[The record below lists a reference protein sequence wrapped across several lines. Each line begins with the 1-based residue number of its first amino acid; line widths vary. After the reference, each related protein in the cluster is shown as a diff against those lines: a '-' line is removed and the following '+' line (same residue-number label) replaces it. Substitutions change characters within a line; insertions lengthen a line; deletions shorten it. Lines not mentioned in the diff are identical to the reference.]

1 MTLVSSLSLGLAAA
15 GTSLVA
21 VGSWG
26 VFHPRSQ
33 IWGPIVHR
41 GPRSLPQV
49 ALTFDD
55 GPHPEATP
63 AILDALAD
71 LEVRAAFFVIGSH
84 AARWPGLVRRIADE
98 GHVVGNHSYDHHR
111 WGSMWGVR
119 YWRDQIERTQ
129 EVVARLTGRRPAYF
143 RPPMG
148 FKSLNVSW
156 VLRSAGMTQ
165 VTYSLRGFDGFP
177 TTPERILERLLPKAG
192 AGDIIALHDG
202 RDPYVDRPRLATR
215 DSIRP
220 LIDGLRGRGLEMVRL
235 DRLIGIEAWVDGTPR
250 RERGAS
256 SPRGPEAD
264 DAILQGRIARS
275 RSCSPPA
282 EGSS

>member
-1 MTLVSSLSLGLAAA
+1 MTIVSSLSLGLAAA

-26 VFHPRSQ
+26 IFHPRSQ

-41 GPRSLPQV
+41 GPRTRPNV

-63 AILDALAD
+63 AILDALA
-71 LEVRAAFFVIGSH
+71 EHGVRAAFFVIGVH
-84 AARWPGLVRRIADE
+84 AERWPRLVRRMVDE

-119 YWRDQIERTQ
+119 YWRDQIGRTQ
-129 EVVARLTGRRPAYF
+129 ELVARLTGRRPAYF

-156 VLRSAGMTQ
+156 VLRSAGLTQ

-177 TTPERILERLLPKAG
+177 TTPERILERLLPKAT

-202 RDPYVDRPRLATR
+202 RDPYIDRPRLATR
-215 DSIRP
+215 DAVRP
-220 LIDGLRGRGLEMVRL
+220 LIQGLRERGLEIVRL
-235 DRLIGIEAWVDGTPR
+235 DRLIGVEAWAEGEARSERTPA
-250 RERGAS
+250 GAS
-256 SPRGPEAD
+256 ERDGDEVFSESG
-264 DAILQGRIARS
+264 IARS
-275 RSCSPPA
+275 QPCSPPA

>member
-1 MTLVSSLSLGLAAA
+1 MTIVSSLSLGLAAA

-33 IWGPIVHR
+33 IWGPLVHR
-41 GPRSLPQV
+41 GPRTLQSV

-55 GPHPEATP
+55 GPHPDATP

-71 LEVRAAFFVIGSH
+71 LGVRAAFFVIGAH
-84 AARWPGLVRRIADE
+84 AARWPRLVRRMVDE

-119 YWRDQIERTQ
+119 YWRDQIGRTQ
-129 EVVARLTGRRPAYF
+129 DLVAKVAGRRPAFF

-156 VLRSAGMTQ
+156 VVRSAGMTQ
-165 VTYSLRGFDGFP
+165 VSYSLRGFDGFP
-177 TTPERILERLLPKAG
+177 TTPARVLERLLPKAT

-202 RDPYVDRPRLATR
+202 RDPYIDRPRVATR

-220 LIDGLRGRGLEMVRL
+220 LIGGLRERGLEVVRL
-235 DRLIGIEAWVDGTPR
+235 DHLIDIEAWVEAPVR
-250 RERGAS
+250 IERSAA
-256 SPRGPEAD
+256 SPRALETD
-264 DAILQGRIARS
+264 DGILQGGIVRS
-275 RSCSPPA
+275 GSCSLPV

>member
-1 MTLVSSLSLGLAAA
+1 MTIVSSLSLGLAAA

-26 VFHPRSQ
+26 IFHPRSQ

-41 GPRSLPQV
+41 GPRSLPQI

-63 AILDALAD
+63 AILDTLAD
-71 LEVRAAFFVIGSH
+71 LGVRAAFFVIGAH
-84 AARWPGLVRRIADE
+84 AARWPRLVRRMVDE

-119 YWRDQIERTQ
+119 YWRDQVGRTQ
-129 EVVARLTGRRPAYF
+129 ELIAKVTGRRPAYF

-177 TTPERILERLLPKAG
+177 TTPQRILERVLPKAS
-192 AGDIIALHDG
+192 AGDVIALHDG
-202 RDPYVDRPRLATR
+202 RDPFIDRPRLATR
-215 DSIRP
+215 DAIRP
-220 LIDGLRGRGLEMVRL
+220 LIFGLRERGLEFVRL
-235 DRLIGIEAWVDGTPR
+235 DRLIGVEAWVEGAVR
-250 RERGAS
+250 LERSAA
-256 SPRGPEAD
+256 SPRALETSEGF
-264 DAILQGRIARS
+264 LQGGIVRS
-275 RSCSPPA
+275 RSCSPPV

>member
-63 AILDALAD
+63 AILDALGD
-71 LEVRAAFFVIGSH
+71 LGARAAFFVIGSH
-84 AARWPGLVRRIADE
+84 AARWPALVRRIADE
-98 GHVVGNHSYDHHR
+98 GHVIGNHSYDHHR

-119 YWRDQIERTQ
+119 YWRDQIGRTQ
-129 EVVARLTGRRPAYF
+129 ELIASVTGLRPAYF

-156 VLRSAGMTQ
+156 VLRSAGLTQ
-165 VTYSLRGFDGFP
+165 VTYSLRGFDGFA
-177 TTPERILERLLPKAG
+177 TTPERILERLLPNAT

-220 LIDGLRGRGLEMVRL
+220 LIHGLRERGLEMVRL
-235 DRLIGIEAWVDGTPR
+235 DRLIGIEAWVDAPARHEPGVP
-250 RERGAS
+250 GA
-256 SPRGPEAD
+256 RVARAEVEF
-264 DAILQGRIARS
+264 LQGHIARS
-275 RSCSPPA
+275 RSCSPPV